1 MICASIFMF
10 FYGNICK
17 CANFVVLLWSK
28 TEKDIKSISMK
39 RENIFLRVVVWIGLM
54 IAFTMVV
61 SVGWLLSDVDKTAT
75 SSLKWLQCIQ
85 TLSLFL
91 FPALL
96 CAWLWEEKHR
106 PFHWLRMDKMISWH
120 VVGLAALVMVCAIP
134 GINLLA
140 DLNGRIVLPEC
151 LSSLEQFFR
160 QMEEEAALLTKRF
173 MQADNVWVMMI
184 NMGLMAVLPALAEEM
199 SFRGVLQQLLSGKR
213 THVAIWLTAV
223 IFSAIHMQFYGFIP
237 RMLMGALFGYVF
249 VWTGSLWVPIVMH
262 FVNNGMAVLVYYI
275 LSLQGV
281 AMETNYAD
289 TLGAGTTWWLG
300 VISLLTVGILL
311 RVLYLRITSQ
321 DLQGYDHR
329 THTR

>member
-1 MICASIFMF
+1 
-10 FYGNICK
+10 
-17 CANFVVLLWSK
+17 
-28 TEKDIKSISMK
+28 MK

-85 TLSLFL
+85 TFSLFL
-91 FPALL
+91 LPALL
-96 CAWLWEEKHR
+96 CAWVWEEKHR
-106 PFHWLRMDKMISWH
+106 PFHWLRMDVKSAWH

-140 DLNGRIVLPEC
+140 DLNNRIVLPEC

-199 SFRGVLQQLLSGKR
+199 SFRGVLQQLLSGMR

-262 FVNNGMAVLVYYI
+262 FVNNGMAVLLYYI
-275 LSLQGV
+275 LSSKGV
-281 AMETNYAD
+281 AMDTNYAD

-300 VISLLTVGILL
+300 IISLLTVGILL

>member
-1 MICASIFMF
+1 
-10 FYGNICK
+10 
-17 CANFVVLLWSK
+17 
-28 TEKDIKSISMK
+28 MK

-91 FPALL
+91 LPALL

-106 PFHWLRMDKMISWH
+106 PFHWLRMDVKSAWH

-140 DLNGRIVLPEC
+140 DLNNRIVLPDC

-184 NMGLMAVLPALAEEM
+184 NMGLMAVLPALAEEI
-199 SFRGVLQQLLSGKR
+199 SFRGVLQQLLSGMR

-262 FVNNGMAVLVYYI
+262 FVNNGMAVLLYYI
-275 LSLQGV
+275 LSSKGV
-281 AMETNYAD
+281 AMDTNYAD

-300 VISLLTVGILL
+300 IISLLTVGILL

>member
-1 MICASIFMF
+1 
-10 FYGNICK
+10 
-17 CANFVVLLWSK
+17 
-28 TEKDIKSISMK
+28 MK
-39 RENIFLRVVVWIGLM
+39 RENIFSRIVVWIGLM

-91 FPALL
+91 LPALL
-96 CAWLWEEKHR
+96 CAWVWEEKHH
-106 PFHWLRMDKMISWH
+106 PFRWLHMDKMISWH
-120 VVGLAALVMVCAIP
+120 VVGLAAVVMVCAIP

-140 DLNGRIVLPEC
+140 DLNNRIVLPEC

-199 SFRGVLQQLLSGKR
+199 SFRGVLQQLLGGR

-262 FVNNGMAVLVYYI
+262 FVNNGMAVLLYYI

-281 AMETNYAD
+281 AMDTNYAD

-321 DLQGYDHR
+321 GPQGYDHR

>member
-1 MICASIFMF
+1 
-10 FYGNICK
+10 
-17 CANFVVLLWSK
+17 
-28 TEKDIKSISMK
+28 MK

-91 FPALL
+91 LPALL
-96 CAWLWEEKHR
+96 CAWWWDDNHR
-106 PFHWLRMDKMISWH
+106 PFRWLRMDKMISWH

-140 DLNGRIVLPEC
+140 DLNNRIVLPEC

-160 QMEEEAALLTKRF
+160 QMEEEAALLTERF

-199 SFRGVLQQLLSGKR
+199 SFRGVLQQLLGGR
-213 THVAIWLTAV
+213 RHVAIWLTAV
-223 IFSAIHMQFYGFIP
+223 IFSAIHMQFYGFLP

-275 LSLQGV
+275 LSNKGV
-281 AMETNYAD
+281 SIDTNYAD

-300 VISLLTVGILL
+300 IISLLTVGILL

-321 DLQGYDHR
+321 GPQGYDHR